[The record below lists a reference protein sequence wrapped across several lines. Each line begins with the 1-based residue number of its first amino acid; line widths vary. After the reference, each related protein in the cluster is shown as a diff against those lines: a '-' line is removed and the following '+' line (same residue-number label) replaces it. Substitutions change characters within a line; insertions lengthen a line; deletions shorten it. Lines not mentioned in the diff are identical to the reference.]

1 MTQKPSVVL
10 FVQGA
15 VALRCLHPQTLPS
28 EIRSLVGSAKS
39 IYQSWGFDERLK
51 GEEAATH

>member
-28 EIRSLVGSAKS
+28 EIRSLVGSAKT